1 MGDMVSSKQRIRT
14 DVRYVRQMLRE
25 IEAALKAND
34 YATIIDRANE
44 ASCAAAAV
52 LEAAAEISGL
62 DTP

>member
-1 MGDMVSSKQRIRT
+1 MVTSKQQITT

-34 YATIIDRANE
+34 YVTVIDRANE
-44 ASCAAAAV
+44 ASCAALAV